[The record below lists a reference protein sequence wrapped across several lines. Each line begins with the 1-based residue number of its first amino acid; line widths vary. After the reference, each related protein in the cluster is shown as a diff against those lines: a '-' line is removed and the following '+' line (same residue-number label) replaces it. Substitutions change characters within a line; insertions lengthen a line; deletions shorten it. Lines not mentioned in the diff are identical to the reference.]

1 MKSKGLLRLEN
12 RIDWFCDDIEFA
24 NIIAKNIHL
33 LQGNTTIFKGVTQNS
48 SPSLYRRSNKPKSRT
63 LVAQHLKKTIF
74 VSYIKELYEEVSE
87 YLQYILIC
95 GARCPIDHARLLGE
109 SNKITIDSNTLLSAG
124 SYFKIQE
131 MVMSLTFQAL
141 CAKKNKTIEIIKGVI
156 NKLGLN
162 VDPSIIK
169 AAVTYLELRHFYVH
183 SDGKPDNK
191 FKEEH
196 SDIKMKNGRIALS
209 KNLLLNARNKIIK
222 LVENIDYEMIAKN
235 YIPKEEMQP

>member
-1 MKSKGLLRLEN
+1 M
-12 RIDWFCDDIEFA
+12 
-24 NIIAKNIHL
+24 
-33 LQGNTTIFKGVTQNS
+33 LQGGTTIFKGVTLNS
-48 SPSLYRRSNKPKSRT
+48 CPSLSRRQNNNESRT
-63 LVAQHLKKTIF
+63 SVAQHLKKTIY

-95 GARCPIDHARLLGE
+95 GARCPVDYARLLGE
-109 SNKITIDSNTLLSAG
+109 SNKITIDSNTLLNAG
-124 SYFKIQE
+124 SYSKIQE
-131 MVMSLTFQAL
+131 MIISLTFQAL

-196 SDIKMKNGRIALS
+196 SDIKMKNGRISLS
-209 KNLLLNARNKIIK
+209 KDLLLNARNKIIE
-222 LVENIDYEMIAKN
+222 LVEKIDNEMIAKN
-235 YIPKEEMQP
+235 YIPKEVMQP